1 MLKLKNTNSNLN
13 IEVCY
18 NSFTTVFLSISEDCF
33 HWTTPI
39 KQPVKPLNFFI
50 ASFHLDLECYKKLNL
65 VSLLLVVQ
73 ELYGI
78 FNVTLSQ

>member
-18 NSFTTVFLSISEDCF
+18 NSFTTVFLSISEDRF

-65 VSLLLVVQ
+65 VSLLLAVNPGTVRH
-73 ELYGI
+73 I
-78 FNVTLSQ
+78 